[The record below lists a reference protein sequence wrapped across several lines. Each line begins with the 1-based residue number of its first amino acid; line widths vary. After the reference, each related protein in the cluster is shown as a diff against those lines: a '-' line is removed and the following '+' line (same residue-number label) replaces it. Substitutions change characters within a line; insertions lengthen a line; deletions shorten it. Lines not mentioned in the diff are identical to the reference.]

1 VNRQVPELVDHL
13 FRHTSGRVVGSLVR
27 RLGAE
32 HLELVEDAVQE
43 ALLKALRL
51 WPFRG
56 APEHPEAWIR
66 RVAFNQA
73 LDALRREGRLRDRLP
88 MLVEDD
94 PHADPSLDPDRDL
107 LALMLMCCHPAIPRD
122 AQVALMLRTLAGF
135 SVPEIACAFLAKE
148 ATIGQRLSRARRTI
162 RERQLALDAPLDEEV
177 EARLDAV
184 LATLYLMFNEGYSLS
199 SGDRLI
205 SADLCAEAIRLARL
219 LANRPLTSRPEVEA
233 LLALML
239 LQAARLPA
247 RTSTDGA
254 LLTLAEQDRRLWDR
268 RLIDEGLD
276 ALARSASGDRLSA
289 FHLQAGIAA
298 CHAVAP
304 DYDSTD
310 WPAILDQ
317 YDALVRLSGSPL
329 VALNRAVAVAMV
341 HGDEVGLAALER
353 IQPGG
358 ELESY
363 PLYHVTVGE
372 LAARAGDRDQALRR
386 YGRARA
392 LARTSPE
399 RALIERR
406 LREYGGPAPIAR
418 STTKIS

>member
-1 VNRQVPELVDHL
+1 VSRQVPELVDHL
-13 FRHTSGRVVGSLVR
+13 FRHTSGRVVGSLVS

-32 HLELVEDAVQE
+32 HLELAEDAVQE

-56 APEHPEAWIR
+56 VPELPEAWIR

-88 MLVEDD
+88 ALADD
-94 PHADPSLDPDRDL
+94 PHADLSHDPDGDL
-107 LALMLMCCHPAIPRD
+107 LSLMLMCCHPAIPRD
-122 AQVALMLRTLAGF
+122 AQVALMLKTLAGF
-135 SVPEIACAFLAKE
+135 SVPEIARAFLAKE

-184 LATLYLMFNEGYSLS
+184 LATLYLMFNEGYSMS

-247 RTSTDGA
+247 RTSPDGA

-289 FHLQAGIAA
+289 YHLQAGIAA
-298 CHAVAP
+298 CHAVAL

-341 HGDEVGLAALER
+341 HGDEAGLAALER

-372 LAARAGDRDQALRR
+372 LAARSGDRGKALRR
-386 YGRARA
+386 YGRARE